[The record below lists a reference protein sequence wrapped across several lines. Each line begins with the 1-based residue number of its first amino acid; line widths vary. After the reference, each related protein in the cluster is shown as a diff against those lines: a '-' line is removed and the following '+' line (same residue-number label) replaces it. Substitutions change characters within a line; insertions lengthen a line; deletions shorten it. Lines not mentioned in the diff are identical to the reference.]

1 MTTKQDREREFHNA
15 AFSDERRRVVAPAYA
30 IVHDS
35 RTFYE
40 QAIRSRSRGAR
51 VLEYGCGA
59 SAFVAGVVDDAG
71 ELVGIDISDVAVMQA
86 TERAA
91 REGRTAHYQVMD
103 AESLD
108 FPDRSFDLVCSTA
121 VLHHLD
127 LRKAFREI
135 SRTLRPGG
143 HAIFMEPL
151 GHNPL
156 INWYRRATPD
166 LRTTDEHPLLMSDLA
181 LAAQYFDSVDVH
193 FFVMFSLAA
202 ALLRKTRI
210 FRPVLYRLEALDRLI
225 FRYLPWTRKY
235 AWQVVLVPIRAQDG
249 CCIDLIELV
258 APQSRLSDVSA
269 RYANNRTEPKLVER
283 RLRLESGRSG
293 VVAPIW

>member
-1 MTTKQDREREFHNA
+1 M
-15 AFSDERRRVVAPAYA
+15 APAHA
-30 IVHDS
+30 VLRDS
-35 RTFYE
+35 RAFYE

-51 VLEYGCGA
+51 VLEYGCGP
-59 SAFVAGVVDDAG
+59 SAFVSALVDDAG

-91 REGRTAHYQVMD
+91 REGRTARYQVMD

-108 FPDRSFDLVCSTA
+108 FPDGSFDLVCSAA

-135 SRTLRPGG
+135 SRTLRPDG

-166 LRTTDEHPLLMSDLA
+166 LRTPDEHPLLMCDLA
-181 LAAQYFDSVDVH
+181 KTSANASYDSY
-193 FFVMFSLAA
+193 SL
-202 ALLRKTRI
+202 LSQLS
-210 FRPVLYRLEALDRLI
+210 
-225 FRYLPWTRKY
+225 
-235 AWQVVLVPIRAQDG
+235 
-249 CCIDLIELV
+249 
-258 APQSRLSDVSA
+258 SRCAKQHVEIVESVINVSL
-269 RYANNRTEPKLVER
+269 LVETDQ
-283 RLRLESGRSG
+283 LIPNLVGDSQELD
-293 VVAPIW
+293 